1 MQVASPEFATG
12 QLLPRKFTCDGADV
26 NPPLT
31 FEEIPA
37 GTKSLAV
44 ILDDPDAPRR
54 PFVHWVIYNMP
65 VITRLDEDSAPG
77 TQGLN
82 DYGRLEYGGPCPPAG
97 PAHRYV
103 FKLYALDTELAVKGR
118 VDKDALEKAMQGHI
132 LARAECIGLYARG
145 SRFRR

>member
-1 MQVASPEFATG
+1 MQVASPEFVTG
-12 QLLPRKFTCDGADV
+12 QLLPKKFTCDGADV

-37 GTKSLAV
+37 GTKSLALIV
-44 ILDDPDAPRR
+44 DDPDAPRR

-77 TQGLN
+77 MQGLN
-82 DYGRLEYGGPCPPAG
+82 DYGRLEYGGPCPPSG

-103 FKLYALDTELAVKGR
+103 FKLYALDTELGVKGR
-118 VDKDALEKAMQGHI
+118 VDKETLEKAMQGHI
-132 LARAECIGLYARG
+132 LARAECISLYARG
-145 SRFRR
+145 SRFSR

>member
-1 MQVASPEFATG
+1 MKVTSPEFASGTI
-12 QLLPRKFTCDGADV
+12 LPQKFTGDGADI
-26 NPPLT
+26 NPPLI

-37 GTKSLAV
+37 GTKSLAL

-65 VITRLDEDSAPG
+65 IVTRLEENSAPG

-82 DYGRLEYGGPCPPAG
+82 DFGRLEYGGPCPPAG

-103 FKLYALDTELAVKGR
+103 FQLYAFDTKLTVKGR
-118 VDKDALEKAMQGHI
+118 VDKETLEKAMQGHI